1 MSHVD
6 AAPAVDTE
14 AAQRQI
20 GGVLHMA
27 SGHALITQTHLWL
40 PNCKLDC
47 VPPLIDLDTTRVA
60 EITPAVL
67 YAQLQAF
74 RHQFATALAVL
85 AQHYGEGHV
94 SYRWG
99 IIH

>member
-1 MSHVD
+1 
-6 AAPAVDTE
+6 
-14 AAQRQI
+14 
-20 GGVLHMA
+20 MA